1 MRNAKIFF
9 LIPILFFLFL
19 LFIQEHHA
27 HASTGDEDIY
37 NVSSTVKNNWNNLMG
52 SKDFTM
58 TSGRKIVYD
67 VYSDKFVT
75 NGYQVT
81 TKNFGKGSQKYI
93 RFSGWSVLFGHR
105 EHTSSNQDTYIVARK
120 SSGDSG
126 IGTVKI
132 YKTVQGSL
140 DATEDLEYNNQGAGI
155 WNQCPSSATNRW
167 NDDCNMKYQD
177 VSFNAYL
184 PLEELFNKKEKANW
198 DLFIVKKVQNQI
210 VYTPLIL
217 PFEFSNK
224 AYEGG
229 KLSLSSGTNTN
240 TLEMNAEGV
249 LRRKTPRESAPSV
262 IDELG
267 NNRYF
272 TQGKTYTKV
281 DFEESQ
287 TAVWYGVRSPH
298 DSNKTK
304 WANTAYFTFKGD
316 QAKLSFQPNRPPI
329 AKWEW
334 DPSNNVYNDTTVKMI
349 NNSSDPDG
357 DPLTYKWYRKPY
369 GSADSNYVQ
378 ISTAKTPSSFKIAK
392 GKYTFKLVVSDGKE
406 EAEAGHALYVNNRP
420 PVAKWEWDPSNTIYN
435 DTPIKMV
442 NSSSDPDGD
451 SLTYRWERKPYGS
464 ADSNYV
470 TVSTAK
476 TPSSFTIGKGD
487 YTFKLTVSDGEDESV
502 VGHALY
508 VINRPPIADFTW
520 NPSTIYND
528 TSVSFSNKS
537 SDVDGDSLTYKWET
551 QKPNETTWSTFSTS
565 KDPPYTLN
573 KKGVW
578 KVRLTVS
585 DGEASHN
592 VTKNITVQ
600 NRAPAADFSWSPS
613 TIYNDTSVSFSNKS
627 SDADGDSLTY
637 KWETQKPDDTNWSTI
652 STSKNPSYTLNKKGI
667 WKVRLTVSDGEASNN
682 VTKNIIVKN
691 RAPNADFTWSP
702 STIYNDTSVS
712 FSNKSSDADGDSLR
726 YKWETQKPN
735 ETTWSS
741 ISTSKEPSYTL
752 NKKGVWK
759 VRLTVSD
766 GEASHNVTKNV
777 TVQNRTPV
785 ADFIWNPST
794 IYNDTSVSFTNKS
807 TDADKDSLTFKWE
820 AQKPNE
826 STWSTISSSKDPSY
840 TLNKKGVWKVRLTVS
855 DGEASHN
862 VTKNITVQNR
872 IPVADFT
879 WSPSTIYNDTSVS
892 FTNKSTDAD
901 KDSLTFKWE
910 AQKPN
915 ESTWSTISTSKDP
928 SYTLNKKGV
937 WKVRL
942 TVSDGEASHNV
953 IKNITVQNRI
963 PVADFTWN
971 PSTIYNDTSVS
982 FTNKSTDA
990 DKDSLT
996 YKWEAQKPN
1005 ESTWSTIS
1013 TSKDPSY
1020 TLNKKGVWKVRLT
1033 VSDGE
1038 ASHNVTKNVT
1048 VKNRAPVADFT
1059 WNPTTIYNDTTVSF
1073 TNKSFDTDGD
1083 PLTNIW
1089 EYQEPNKTTWTK
1101 FSTEKNPKNIFTK
1114 VGDYKIKLTVTDDDG
1129 ATGTKEKTLKITN
1142 RPPQVTL
1149 TYTPKDVYEGDTVN
1163 VCIKVIDLDK
1173 QPMTVKL
1180 FLEKDYGN
1188 KQTVLTKSN
1197 INSGEEVCYVFVPDV
1212 GNYDFTTEVDDGH
1225 DKTTVDMSFYAK
1237 PLIIKGHVNHTADWK
1252 KKHEKLGNTLDKFF
1266 SGEKFLLEADT
1277 SPYETIYVKSTLS
1290 AVQMDNK
1297 NTTSPV
1303 DLNKVTNIL
1312 YNGSLY
1318 EEKHQYYP
1326 TMLKVGEAKFEFEV
1340 KYKNGVIKKDTVKIN
1355 IIDNAF
1361 NSSRY
1366 HRKF

>member
-451 SLTYRWERKPYGS
+451 SLTYRWVRKPYGS

-879 WSPSTIYNDTSVS
+879 WSPSTIYNDT
-892 FTNKSTDAD
+892 
-901 KDSLTFKWE
+901 
-910 AQKPN
+910 
-915 ESTWSTISTSKDP
+915 
-928 SYTLNKKGV
+928 
-937 WKVRL
+937 
-942 TVSDGEASHNV
+942 
-953 IKNITVQNRI
+953 
-963 PVADFTWN
+963 
-971 PSTIYNDTSVS
+971 
-982 FTNKSTDA
+982 
-990 DKDSLT
+990 
-996 YKWEAQKPN
+996 
-1005 ESTWSTIS
+1005 
-1013 TSKDPSY
+1013 
-1020 TLNKKGVWKVRLT
+1020 
-1033 VSDGE
+1033 
-1038 ASHNVTKNVT
+1038 
-1048 VKNRAPVADFT
+1048 
-1059 WNPTTIYNDTTVSF
+1059 
-1073 TNKSFDTDGD
+1073 
-1083 PLTNIW
+1083 
-1089 EYQEPNKTTWTK
+1089 
-1101 FSTEKNPKNIFTK
+1101 
-1114 VGDYKIKLTVTDDDG
+1114 
-1129 ATGTKEKTLKITN
+1129 
-1142 RPPQVTL
+1142 
-1149 TYTPKDVYEGDTVN
+1149 
-1163 VCIKVIDLDK
+1163 
-1173 QPMTVKL
+1173 
-1180 FLEKDYGN
+1180 
-1188 KQTVLTKSN
+1188 
-1197 INSGEEVCYVFVPDV
+1197 
-1212 GNYDFTTEVDDGH
+1212 
-1225 DKTTVDMSFYAK
+1225 
-1237 PLIIKGHVNHTADWK
+1237 
-1252 KKHEKLGNTLDKFF
+1252 
-1266 SGEKFLLEADT
+1266 
-1277 SPYETIYVKSTLS
+1277 
-1290 AVQMDNK
+1290 
-1297 NTTSPV
+1297 
-1303 DLNKVTNIL
+1303 
-1312 YNGSLY
+1312 
-1318 EEKHQYYP
+1318 
-1326 TMLKVGEAKFEFEV
+1326 
-1340 KYKNGVIKKDTVKIN
+1340 
-1355 IIDNAF
+1355 
-1361 NSSRY
+1361 
-1366 HRKF
+1366 